1 MVEHDRNESATVT
14 PQWRDRVG
22 RSLDSRLAVDPEG
35 RAWTVREADATHVP
49 GARARRSLIFD
60 TVGYCFRVWQYPLDW
75 RDLTNVELLALG
87 RITCD
92 D

>member
-1 MVEHDRNESATVT
+1 MVEYDRYERAAVT
-14 PQWRDRVG
+14 PEWRDSNG
-22 RSLDSRLAVDPEG
+22 RSLRSRVAVDPQG

-49 GARARRSLIFD
+49 GARARHSLIFD

-75 RDLTNVELLALG
+75 RELTNAELLALG